1 MVVVVEV
8 LQIAD
13 KLQEHREQLILVE
26 VAEDVILD
34 LPELVDQ
41 E

>member
-26 VAEDVILD
+26 GAEDVILD